1 MKPTFNTA
9 KCLPQRTLWID
20 ACRGIAII
28 LVLLGHNNP
37 PFVREIYGFH
47 MPLFFILSGYVYK
60 DKHTNL
66 SLKDEIISLLKGY
79 IIPYLIFGCINM
91 ILHIIHL
98 KKEVPTILIT
108 NEMILT
114 YLQGILTVDAD
125 KMPCCYPMWFLPAF
139 AIAMLAFYIIR
150 NLPRKDLRA
159 FVFAVALVATYFY
172 CNKPRLL
179 NMQAVVPGIILLEI
193 GYILEHSDFIRK
205 HIFNIA
211 KNEKKALYELKLL
224 FIIISLCALSYV
236 GIKYNPAVPRV
247 DMSCGVL
254 GNVLFF
260 FIGGISASIMLM
272 LIVILLG
279 TISNMLIKPF
289 AFLGIHTVFFMA
301 FDESTNSWGGTILQ
315 HAYGNSYIHQ
325 WYTDFGFRLA
335 IMAVYLITWLLIL
348 KLIPPLKKITHS

>member
-1 MKPTFNTA
+1 MKPALNAT
-9 KCLPQRTLWID
+9 KHLPHRTLWID

-37 PFVREIYGFH
+37 PFVRTIYGFH

-60 DKHTNL
+60 DKHTNM

-91 ILHIIHL
+91 IIHIIHL
-98 KKEVPTILIT
+98 KYEYPSVLISK
-108 NEMILT
+108 EMILI
-114 YLQGILTVDAD
+114 YLKGLLTVNSDN
-125 KMPCCYPMWFLPAF
+125 MPCCYPMWFLPAF
-139 AIAMLAFYIIR
+139 AISMLAFYIIR
-150 NLPRKDLRA
+150 NLPRRDLRF
-159 FVFAVALVATYFY
+159 FVFAIALLATIFY
-172 CNKPRLL
+172 CNKPRLF
-179 NMQAVVPGIILLEI
+179 NMQAVVPGVLLLEI

-205 HIFNIA
+205 HIFNRA
-211 KNEKKALYELKLL
+211 RKEKKSLYELKLL
-224 FIIISLCALSYV
+224 LIIMSLCGLSYI
-236 GIKYNPAVPRV
+236 GINYNPANPRV
-247 DMSCGVL
+247 DMSYGVF
-254 GNVLFF
+254 GNVLLF

-279 TISNMLIKPF
+279 TINNKIIKPF

-315 HAYGNSYIHQ
+315 HVYGTSYIHT
-325 WYTDFGFRLA
+325 WYVDFGLRLGL
-335 IMAVYLITWLLIL
+335 MAGYLIIWLLIL